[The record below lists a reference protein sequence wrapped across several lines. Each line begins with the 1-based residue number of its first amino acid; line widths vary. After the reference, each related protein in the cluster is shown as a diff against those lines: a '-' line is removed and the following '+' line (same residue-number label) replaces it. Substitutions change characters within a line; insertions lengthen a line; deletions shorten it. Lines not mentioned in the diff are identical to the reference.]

1 MSKQSGTAV
10 DLAVGSAEFTDEAQ
24 LNQAMKRLKLL
35 HIKV

>member
-1 MSKQSGTAV
+1 MSNQPGTTTVVPAGNGPS
-10 DLAVGSAEFTDEAQ
+10 LDEAQ